1 MSDTRKTPHTFRRA
15 KDAGQVVTHTRK
27 QALPDM
33 VSRSYSMWPSDL
45 EDVDQ
50 LVEQLSEITQRK
62 VKNSHVVRAAV
73 RLLRES
79 MAAGGEDF
87 EREIERIL
95 KDTR

>member
-1 MSDTRKTPHTFRRA
+1 MSESKTPSRFRRL
-15 KDAGQVVTHTRK
+15 KDAGEVATHTRK

-33 VSRSYSMWPSDL
+33 ISRSYSMWPSDL

-50 LVEQLSEITQRK
+50 LVETLSEITQRK

-73 RLLRES
+73 RLLKEQMVNRDE
-79 MAAGGEDF
+79 AF

>member
-1 MSDTRKTPHTFRRA
+1 MSESKTPSRFRRL
-15 KDAGQVVTHTRK
+15 KDAGEVATHTRK
-27 QALPDM
+27 QTLPDM

-50 LVEQLSEITQRK
+50 LVETLSEITQRK

-73 RLLRES
+73 RLLKEQ
-79 MAAGGEDF
+79 MASGGEAF

>member
-1 MSDTRKTPHTFRRA
+1 MSESKTPSTFRRF
-15 KDAGQVVTHTRK
+15 KDKGEVATHTRK

-33 VSRSYSMWPSDL
+33 ISRSYSMWPSDL
-45 EDVDQ
+45 EDVDR
-50 LVEQLSEITQRK
+50 LVAELSEITQRK

-73 RLLRES
+73 RLLKES
-79 MAAGGEDF
+79 MATGGDSF